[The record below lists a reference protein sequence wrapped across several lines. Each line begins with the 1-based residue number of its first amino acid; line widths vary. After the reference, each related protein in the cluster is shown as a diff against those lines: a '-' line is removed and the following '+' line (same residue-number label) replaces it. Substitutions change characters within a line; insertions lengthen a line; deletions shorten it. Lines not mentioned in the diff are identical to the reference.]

1 MAMVMSM
8 WPIWS
13 VCDKLFMLYSMDL
26 NTFKDGELLR
36 IPVIIGSEATG
47 GEGKSYT
54 VRMATPEAVSQMCAD
69 ATFTVTVKPDNQPGD
84 VTNDGFLDS
93 EDVFALV
100 NYILGLGEL
109 ANTAA
114 ADVNGDETVDIADV
128 AALIELVK

>member
-1 MAMVMSM
+1 
-8 WPIWS
+8 
-13 VCDKLFMLYSMDL
+13 
-26 NTFKDGELLR
+26 
-36 IPVIIGSEATG
+36 
-47 GEGKSYT
+47 
-54 VRMATPEAVSQMCAD
+54 MCAD
-69 ATFTVTVKPDNQPGD
+69 ATFTVTVKPDIQLGD

-128 AALIELVK
+128 AALIELVKNM